1 MSSLNIKTLAV
12 AAIAFLHLKDAS
24 ETLLWTVPTD
34 GSEKQPVGIN
44 VYGPGSKEYQAAQ
57 TKVSNRNMN
66 RLRKHGKYDQSPE
79 DKQKEQ
85 AQFLADITHSF
96 SNVDYDGKTGRD
108 LALAVYGDTS
118 LGFIADQVADHI
130 KEWGNF
136 SPASAT
142 T

>member
-1 MSSLNIKTLAV
+1 MGVS
-12 AAIAFLHLKDAS
+12 
-24 ETLLWTVPTD
+24 
-34 GSEKQPVGIN
+34 

-66 RLRKHGKYDQSPE
+66 RLQKRGKFEQTPE
-79 DKQKEQ
+79 EKQKEQ

-96 SNVDYDGKTGRD
+96 KNVDYDGKTGRD

-118 LGFIADQVADHI
+118 LGFIADQVADHV

-136 SPASAT
+136 SQASAT